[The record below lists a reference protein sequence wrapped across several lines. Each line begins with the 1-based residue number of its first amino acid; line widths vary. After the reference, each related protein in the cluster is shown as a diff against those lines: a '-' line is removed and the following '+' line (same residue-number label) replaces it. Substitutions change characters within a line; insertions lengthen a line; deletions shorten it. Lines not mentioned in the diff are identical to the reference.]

1 MGFWYAGERGAEYV
15 KDDSDYAR
23 ERSEAEA
30 ASNEALLQQYPG
42 LTFFSQPADTGYDT
56 TPGGRYY
63 SVDTPDY
70 AKWWS
75 DPSISSP
82 EKTWENWLGNTSG
95 TFEYTGDIMN
105 LFGGGR
111 TGAQQTGWNARDASA
126 MQDYLERVSGA
137 IGEPEYDWLP
147 YLQQAQTEHQG
158 AFGIPWV
165 SDRSNPYAAVNAVLA
180 KAGLSRFDIPPDVVA
195 KMTDIIQQTQGAMG
209 SQWLDGPGP
218 MMLLAV
224 LTAGLAAPA
233 AAGAG
238 AAEAGGAAAAGAAG
252 AAATIPELGLIAT
265 PALADAA
272 LAAGIP
278 AATLS
283 GGAGALG
290 LPGGMFSGIGD
301 AIGQGVQDL
310 RGLLSG
316 NPLAEFGVP
325 DWATSIG
332 KNFAKGMLTGQ
343 DPKRAA
349 IGAVLPQGIQFAG
362 EMLPSLGDLPSFL
375 GGSGVDEV
383 GLSAYD
389 LDETF
394 ADVPPADSDP
404 LKRRLSLAS
413 EGTLAPADMSGF
425 SQPLMPPAVPE
436 VDPTFGGQLAQTAPG
451 VYEQPAVGMLGST
464 LMPPAQPEPDPTF
477 EGQLAETAP
486 GVFEQPPAEPV
497 PTVPRISDADAKR
510 YASIAQKVYGLFEG
524 GEDQVRQGAPRRS
537 QREDG
542 TEESFEEMTPEE
554 TEEYF
559 DQVVEY
565 LGLDTA
571 AMAEAGL
578 TPGTPEYL
586 DYILQQIDAMI
597 AQGFGD
603 ADPDSEDFSALLR
616 TKTEQEVQ
624 SLARALYI
632 RGQLGIFAGPGS
644 YMDPFTEIMED
655 VAAPEGASFRPS
667 VAAYHRGLA
676 RSAEEM
682 SKLAPQERKRFLGG
696 MLDREPDLFGA
707 QAKRDAQ
714 ALREAL
720 SQTPEDEMKKRRK
733 GMFGEEAYFQSELER
748 MGKPDLDRML
758 RLLMGQDT
766 ARQGAAVEELF
777 GWNPEMI

>member
-1 MGFWYAGERGAEYV
+1 MGRWDSGEGGGYYTPDPGEWVYEDPTAGTGMGQGWRVTPGSDAVTLAPIPVAPADPLNPAERAYADWQAPFLSAPAFADPIEWLAGGAYGRYGTPEGYKYFVPQANDFRIGSGESRGAGQGYGFWEVPAADNSG
-15 KDDSDYAR
+15 YAR
-23 ERSEAEA
+23 IHPDAF
-30 ASNEALLQQYPG
+30 QYG
-42 LTFFSQPADTGYDT
+42 DPA
-56 TPGGRYY
+56 R
-63 SVDTPDY
+63 
-70 AKWWS
+70 W
-75 DPSISSP
+75 
-82 EKTWENWLGNTSG
+82 SG
-95 TFEYTGDIMN
+95 TLPSMTSLGAYALPSDTNYGYTFDWDVAPALQEHYRGQNAGMGDS
-105 LFGGGR
+105 LLR
-111 TGAQQTGWNARDASA
+111 TFMEGPFT
-126 MQDYLERVSGA
+126 
-137 IGEPEYDWLP
+137 
-147 YLQQAQTEHQG
+147 
-158 AFGIPWV
+158 
-165 SDRSNPYAAVNAVLA
+165 VLA
-180 KAGLSRFDIPPDVVA
+180 PFLGGL
-195 KMTDIIQQTQGAMG
+195 
-209 SQWLDGPGP
+209 LGP
-218 MMLLAV
+218 AI
-224 LTAGLAAPA
+224 A
-233 AAGAG
+233 
-238 AAEAGGAAAAGAAG
+238 AAAAGEAAAAG
-252 AAATIPELGLIAT
+252 SAAAAGLSA
-265 PALADAA
+265 ADAA
-272 LAAGIP
+272 AMAGVGAMDLADI
-278 AATLS
+278 AAVTGS
-283 GGAGALG
+283 Q
-290 LPGGMFSGIGD
+290 GGMFSTLN
-301 AIGQGVQDL
+301 DL
-310 RGLLSG
+310 SRTFNS
-316 NPLAEFGVP
+316 NFLADFGVP
-325 DWATSIG
+325 DWATSAG
-332 KNFAKGMLTGQ
+332 KNFATNVLTGG

-349 IGAVLPQGIQFAG
+349 ISSLLPKGIQFAG
-362 EMLPSLGDLPSFL
+362 DLQHMLPSMGDLPSFL

-394 ADVPPADSDP
+394 ADVPPADSDT

-413 EGTLAPADMSGF
+413 EGTLAPMDMSGF

-436 VDPTFGGQLAQTAPG
+436 VDPTFGGQLMETAPG

-486 GVFEQPPAEPV
+486 GIFEQSPLEPV
-497 PTVPRISDADAKR
+497 PSVPRISDADAQR